1 MQKQVLTNKD
11 KGFTLIEMLA
21 VLAVFGVI
29 GIISTS
35 ILITALRT
43 TNKTNILSS
52 VKQNG
57 DFVLTQLSQSLRD
70 ARLIKTPFPCV
81 VVSPTPPLI
90 SSSISFVAADGGTI
104 TYTCENP
111 TDNPPSTIASNG
123 ASILD
128 NSVKLVNNSCF
139 FTCSQDNLNDYPLIN
154 INFSLTQNNNGSF
167 TENSA
172 SKSAI
177 PFTTSVL
184 MRNLMQ

>member
-1 MQKQVLTNKD
+1 MNKLLINKN

-29 GIISTS
+29 GILSTS

-43 TNKTNILSS
+43 TNKTNSLSS

-57 DFVLTQLSQSLRD
+57 DFVLTQLAQSLRD
-70 ARLIKTPFPCV
+70 ARYIKSPFPCV
-81 VVSPTPPLI
+81 VISPTPPLV
-90 SSSISFVAADGGTI
+90 STSISFVAADGGNI
-104 TYTCENP
+104 TYACENS

-139 FTCSQDNLNDYPLIN
+139 FTCSQNNLNDYPLIN
-154 INFSLTQNNNGSF
+154 INFSLIQSSNSSF
-167 TENSA
+167 TENTA
-172 SKSAI
+172 SKTAV